1 MVKTGRA
8 THGEKQNNRGR
19 KMQIKERALLDVL
32 GGLVILAIFF
42 LLVIG
47 QTANATYNNDD
58 DDQTQT
64 QDQGQHQGQDQ
75 GQDQT
80 QTANASASQTQGNTQ
95 SINVNEAA
103 RPDDIKIRNTATA
116 PVPDYNATSPCFSGW
131 SAGVGAAGVNLG
143 GGKSK
148 RDLECDKRETAR
160 LLGALGEVG
169 LALKVACAT
178 EAAVAAL
185 GDACGMTSDNVYV
198 RVNDPVR
205 YVERVTGSDTAV
217 HEVSEEAV
225 ETCTESTTRA
235 FEKCA
240 SK

>member
-1 MVKTGRA
+1 
-8 THGEKQNNRGR
+8 
-19 KMQIKERALLDVL
+19 MQSKERVFLDVL
-32 GGLVILAIFF
+32 GGLVLLAIFF

-47 QTANATYNNDD
+47 QTANATYNDD

-64 QDQGQHQGQDQ
+64 QDQDQGQHQ

-80 QTANASASQTQGNTQ
+80 QTASASASQTQGNTQ

-131 SAGVGAAGVNLG
+131 SAGLGAAGVNLG

-205 YVERVTGSDTAV
+205 YVERITGGETTHD
-217 HEVSEEAV
+217 VSEEAV
-225 ETCTESTTRA
+225 DTCTESTTRA

-240 SK
+240 EK